1 MSKVLMTGGT
11 GCIGAATSF
20 ELLERGATELVIA
33 TRSCNPGL
41 LKLWFGEQISDA
53 VKLVTCDISDSEAVA
68 RLIAD
73 TQPTHIIHLGAF
85 QSPDCDTY
93 PVRGMDINVGGT
105 MEMLT
110 AAKSRGDAL
119 QRFVFA
125 SSGAVYGPRDA
136 YSGPTVRET
145 DPLLPPNLYG
155 IWKVAGE
162 HLARLFHGSTGV
174 PTVCLRLNTTYGKGR
189 DRGKTS
195 APTTALKSIALGKH
209 SGKPVPFRM
218 PYQGRENYHYVRDVG
233 AHFAA
238 VALQPFDGFG
248 AFNIRGQTVEVAEF
262 LQIAKDA
269 AAALGMTDVTDIGI
283 DEAAERAMF
292 VCDLD
297 DSSIQQAFADLPRAT
312 LEDGI
317 RQTLIDFVEMAE
329 RGWLELPANLDTGEV
344 GRTRF

>member
-11 GCIGAATSF
+11 GCIGAAASF
-20 ELLERGATELVIA
+20 ELFERGATELVIA

-41 LKLWFGEQISDA
+41 LKLWFGEQIPEA
-53 VKLVTCDISDSEAVA
+53 IKLVSCDISNSEAVA

-73 TQPTHIIHLGAF
+73 IQPTQIIHLGAF
-85 QSPDCDTY
+85 QSPDCDAY

-110 AAKSRGDAL
+110 AAKSLGDKL
-119 QRFVFA
+119 ERFVFA
-125 SSGAVYGPRDA
+125 SSGAVYGPRSA
-136 YSGPTVRET
+136 YSGTTVKEA

-162 HLARLFHGSTGV
+162 HLARLFQESTGV
-174 PTVCLRLNTTYGKGR
+174 PTICLRLNTTYGKGR

-195 APTTALKSIALGKH
+195 APTNALKAIALGKH
-209 SGKPVPFRM
+209 RGESVPFRM
-218 PYQGRENYHYVRDVG
+218 PYQGRENYHYVQDVG

-238 VALQPFDGFG
+238 VTLQPFEGFG
-248 AFNIRGQTVEVAEF
+248 AFNICGQTVDVGEF
-262 LQIAKDA
+262 LTIAKDVA
-269 AAALGMTDVTDIGI
+269 TELGMADVADIGI

-292 VCDLD
+292 VCDLE
-297 DSSIQQAFADLPRAT
+297 DSTIQQAFADLPRAT

-329 RGWLELPANLDTGEV
+329 QGLLGLPG
-344 GRTRF
+344 